1 MSGAFVPLYS
11 QTKSTSSDP
20 THHPQRRVPKG
31 KHEGHSRP
39 SSDRDT
45 YIYFI
50 IYRSI
55 MLHFEIKPTTMKV
68 GKNKGSTLYY
78 AKQRTHDSI
87 RTSDLERRIERM
99 TTLSRADIH
108 AALIALSDV
117 INEELR
123 LGRSVSLAEL
133 GTFKL
138 MASAKRMTKADEVTA
153 QTIRTPRVRF
163 YPVDAI
169 RLAAK
174 QVEITVDDA
183 KGQPIKP
190 KQPGGTAPGGGVGI

>member
-1 MSGAFVPLYS
+1 
-11 QTKSTSSDP
+11 
-20 THHPQRRVPKG
+20 
-31 KHEGHSRP
+31 
-39 SSDRDT
+39 
-45 YIYFI
+45 
-50 IYRSI
+50 

-78 AKQRTHDSI
+78 AKQRTHDRI

-99 TTLSRADIH
+99 T
-108 AALIALSDV
+108 ALSDV

>member
-1 MSGAFVPLYS
+1 
-11 QTKSTSSDP
+11 
-20 THHPQRRVPKG
+20 
-31 KHEGHSRP
+31 
-39 SSDRDT
+39 
-45 YIYFI
+45 
-50 IYRSI
+50 

-78 AKQRTHDSI
+78 AKQRTHDRI

-163 YPVDAI
+163 
-169 RLAAK
+169 
-174 QVEITVDDA
+174 
-183 KGQPIKP
+183 
-190 KQPGGTAPGGGVGI
+190 